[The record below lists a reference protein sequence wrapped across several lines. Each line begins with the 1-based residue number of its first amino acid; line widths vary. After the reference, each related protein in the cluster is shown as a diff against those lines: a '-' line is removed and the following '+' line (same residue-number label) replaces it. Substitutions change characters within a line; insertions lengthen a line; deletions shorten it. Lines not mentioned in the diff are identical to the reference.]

1 MALIQN
7 YIGLDARIE
16 AIVRALMGDVNVDLT
31 DYYTKEEVDALI
43 ASGGTGLQI
52 NYNDL
57 LNRPIIDGLM
67 QSSLDLNG
75 HFLLYNSQR
84 LYSPAVIDNI
94 ITFDSDVSIPNV
106 YTKTEVDDL
115 IAGGV
120 APIDAYT
127 KEETNNLLALKANV
141 VDVYTKAECDE
152 KFSGGGSIGTDI
164 VCKSLTIEP
173 LLTDSL
179 NGTKF
184 TSDATHAIM
193 AQMLQSGGSTT
204 ELFKFDANGKNMALL
219 KHAQYALND
228 DDPTYTAHN
237 FEFVKSAE
245 GKKSKLNITADEIEF
260 YGQLNDIYTKTEVD
274 SKFDNFTTTRLKVNT
289 LDVYPTGVTPGTGD
303 LFANMYLR
311 GTTAEDAFLRLGF
324 ENTYYSIY
332 NDSIH
337 LETQKA
343 TIGILP
349 YVVEI
354 LYDQATD
361 TNKLISNKSLNI
373 STLDA
378 SNKIV
383 IANEL
388 DIQKLYIR
396 QEGDDIMSFRFIES
410 SVSYPEIFN
419 VNVTD
424 RTCTVTDFD
433 MKCRNIYTKTEVD
446 DLIAGGGGSIPDPLN
461 VNNLTVSKRLNIQSK
476 DTTDES
482 VKGYIQVAGRNTSEY
497 YLSMGLQYGIIDVYP
512 DRVDY
517 GSSVRHH

>member
-1 MALIQN
+1 MTLIQN

-16 AIVRALMGDVNVDLT
+16 AIVRALMGDVDVDLT

-67 QSSLDLNG
+67 QSNLDLNG
-75 HFLLYNSQR
+75 HYLLYNSQR
-84 LYSPAVIDNI
+84 LYCPAVIDNI

-106 YTKTEVDDL
+106 YTKSEVDAL
-115 IAGGV
+115 IAGGGE
-120 APIDAYT
+120 PIDAYT
-127 KEETNNLLALKANV
+127 KDETDGLLALKANAA
-141 VDVYTKAECDE
+141 DVYTKVECDE
-152 KFSGGGSIGTDI
+152 KFGGGGGTIGDDI

-179 NGTKF
+179 NGTKLTTDSTRGF
-184 TSDATHAIM
+184 M
-193 AQMLQSGGSTT
+193 AQLLNSGGITS
-204 ELFKFDANGKNMALL
+204 ELFTFKPDAKSMTLL
-219 KHAQYALND
+219 KYTQYALND
-228 DDPTYTAHN
+228 DDSTYTAHN
-237 FEFVKSAE
+237 FDFVKSAD

-260 YGQLNDIYTKTEVD
+260 YGQLNDIYTKAQVD
-274 SKFDNFTTTRLKVNT
+274 AKFRDFTTSKLKVNT
-289 LDVYPTGVTPGTGD
+289 IDIYPTDVTPGTGE
-303 LFANMYLR
+303 LFTNMYMR
-311 GTTAEDAFLRLGF
+311 GSTAEDAFMRIGF

-373 STLDA
+373 STIDE

-383 IANEL
+383 IDNEL
-388 DIQKLYIR
+388 DVQKLYIR

-410 SVSYPEIFN
+410 EASYPEIFK

-424 RTCTVTDFD
+424 RTCTVSDFD
-433 MKCRNIYTKTEVD
+433 MKCRNVYTKSEVD
-446 DLIAGGGGSIPDPLN
+446 ALIAGGGGGTCRYN
-461 VNNLTVSKRLNIQSK
+461 
-476 DTTDES
+476 
-482 VKGYIQVAGRNTSEY
+482 
-497 YLSMGLQYGIIDVYP
+497 
-512 DRVDY
+512 
-517 GSSVRHH
+517 